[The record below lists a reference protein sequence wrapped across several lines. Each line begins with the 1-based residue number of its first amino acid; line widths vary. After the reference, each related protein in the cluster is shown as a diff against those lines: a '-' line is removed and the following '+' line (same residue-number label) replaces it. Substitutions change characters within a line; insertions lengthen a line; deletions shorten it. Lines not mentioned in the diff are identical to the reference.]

1 LPVINFLRLCRL
13 ICGKAAPFRQV
24 FLNLVRLRLTIGGAA
39 ASIKKPPPERRSLSA
54 QRAAEP
60 HNRQLGF
67 FMENNLSNTK
77 LSFIGCGVMA
87 EAMIAGLL
95 RKNLVAPEQIAASHP
110 RKNRR
115 EELNAKYK
123 IRVFES
129 NAEAVK
135 GVQGKGDSIVA
146 LCVKP
151 QRLSG
156 VLRELKDTTT
166 PSQIILSIIAGA
178 RIETL
183 SEALANQKIVRAM
196 PNTPSQIGA
205 GITAWTCTEN
215 LSNDERANIKSLLT
229 ALGKELHVETEN
241 MIDMATSLSAT
252 GPTYIFMVM
261 EALTDAGVH
270 LGFSREMAKEL
281 VQETML
287 GSVLFA
293 MESHKHPAE
302 LRNMVTSPGGTSAD
316 AIYQMEKGGLRT
328 VLSKAVYSA
337 YQKAVALGQ
346 KK

>member
-1 LPVINFLRLCRL
+1 M
-13 ICGKAAPFRQV
+13 K
-24 FLNLVRLRLTIGGAA
+24 
-39 ASIKKPPPERRSLSA
+39 
-54 QRAAEP
+54 
-60 HNRQLGF
+60 
-67 FMENNLSNTK
+67 NNLLNAK
-77 LSFIGCGVMA
+77 LAFIGCGVMA
-87 EAMIAGLL
+87 ESMVAGLL
-95 RKNLVAPEQIAASHP
+95 RKNLVKPEQIVASHP
-110 RKNRR
+110 RAGRR
-115 EELNAKYK
+115 ENLTAKYG
-123 IRVFES
+123 IRVFED
-129 NAEAVK
+129 NAETVEK
-135 GVQGKGDSIVA
+135 IQENENSMVA

-151 QRLSG
+151 QRLNG
-156 VLRELKDTTT
+156 VLQDLNNSVA
-166 PSQIILSIIAGA
+166 PNQIVLSIIAGA
-178 RIETL
+178 KIKTL
-183 SEALANQKIVRAM
+183 SESLTNEKIVRAM

-205 GITAWTCTEN
+205 GITAWTCTEGV
-215 LSNDERANIKSLLT
+215 DDKERAQIKALLT
-229 ALGKELHVETEN
+229 ALGKELYVETEN

-346 KK
+346 K

>member
-1 LPVINFLRLCRL
+1 
-13 ICGKAAPFRQV
+13 
-24 FLNLVRLRLTIGGAA
+24 
-39 ASIKKPPPERRSLSA
+39 
-54 QRAAEP
+54 
-60 HNRQLGF
+60 
-67 FMENNLSNTK
+67 MENNLTNTK
-77 LSFIGCGVMA
+77 LAFIGCGVMA

-95 RKNLVAPEQIAASHP
+95 RKKLVAPEQITASHP
-110 RKNRR
+110 RANRR
-115 EELNAKYK
+115 GDLTAKYGIK
-123 IRVFES
+123 VFES
-129 NAEAVK
+129 NTGAVEK
-135 GVQGKGDSIVA
+135 IREDVNSIVA

-151 QRLSG
+151 QRLNG
-156 VLRELKDTTT
+156 VLLELKEAVA
-166 PSQIILSIIAGA
+166 PNQIVLSIVAGA
-178 RIETL
+178 RIETI
-183 SEALANQKIVRAM
+183 STALNNQKIVRAM

-205 GITAWTCTEN
+205 GITAWTCTE
-215 LSNDERANIKSLLT
+215 SIDKIERAQIKALLT
-229 ALGKELHVETEN
+229 ALGKELYVETEN

-337 YQKAVALGQ
+337 YQRAVALGQ
-346 KK
+346 KR